1 MEYRTLSEEYLEI
14 GERIRKRRL
23 ELHLSQEQLAERAGI
38 SVNTLIRLECGQSST
53 SIDKFR
59 RILLALDADANY
71 LIGLEVSKVK
81 EAGGTNRSSCAS
93 GILRTKTRRWW
104 QRQ

>member
-38 SVNTLIRLECGQSST
+38 SVNTLSRLECGQS
-53 SIDKFR
+53 
-59 RILLALDADANY
+59 
-71 LIGLEVSKVK
+71 
-81 EAGGTNRSSCAS
+81 
-93 GILRTKTRRWW
+93 
-104 QRQ
+104 